1 MSTTPATT
9 KISRPTEVNKLVT
22 SALFAAVVAALSYFL
37 FYWVSRSTFV
47 VPGLLTLS
55 TFVLSFVF
63 TAVFQVLRCPF
74 NPVTVSI
81 SSGGITAF
89 VLLFITLLSI
99 PFTGNTLTWVVE
111 SAFPYVPSTDIA
123 VKEVGAAI
131 DPTVY
136 TDKDKHVFSH
146 AYAYWMF
153 WAALLPMYTTLGL
166 VGSC

>member
-1 MSTTPATT
+1 MTPPST
-9 KISRPTEVNKLVT
+9 KISRPTEINKFVT
-22 SALFAAVVAALSYFL
+22 SVLFAGIVATLSYFL
-37 FYWVSRSTFV
+37 FYWVHRSTFI

-55 TFVLSFVF
+55 TFVISFVF
-63 TAVFQVLRCPF
+63 TAVFQLLRCPF
-74 NPVTVSI
+74 NPVAVSI
-81 SSGGITAF
+81 ASGGITGF

-99 PFTGNTLTWVVE
+99 PFTGNTLSWVVE
-111 SAFPYVPSTDIA
+111 SAFPYIPSPDVP
-123 VKEVGAAI
+123 VKEVGVEVF

-166 VGSC
+166 VGAC